1 MGVKL
6 VTWKRE
12 EEKKFGFFKEVVLA
26 NMKLEKKIE
35 LCFKIIM
42 VFMFDCVI

>member
-12 EEKKFGFFKEVVLA
+12 EKKKFGFFKAIVSA
-26 NMKLEKKIE
+26 NMELKKKIE
-35 LCFKIIM
+35 LYLKIIM